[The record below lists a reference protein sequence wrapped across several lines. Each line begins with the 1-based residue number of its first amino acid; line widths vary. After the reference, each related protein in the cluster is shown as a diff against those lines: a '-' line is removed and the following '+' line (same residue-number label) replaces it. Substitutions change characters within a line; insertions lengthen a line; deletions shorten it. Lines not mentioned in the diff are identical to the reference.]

1 MKQSSCYL
9 NLHLNTIV
17 QFFLVYLIL
26 LFKGALPSSYF
37 CCLLRPLFLSWK
49 YYTKHHNMIFKINY
63 CNDFN
68 CYSKVGMAW
77 FQLRKYFWNFRL
89 QMEISCKVISIS
101 SLEKCQKYLEGYQA
115 ILVKTEKNN
124 LFKDDYQGV
133 FMYNCA
139 DCFCQKHFFLFPFR
153 HWTIYITLSYVTLIM
168 YSK

>member
-63 CNDFN
+63 CNDYN

-115 ILVKTEKNN
+115 ILVKTEKIICLRMIIKVYLCTIVLIAFARNIFFFFHFDIE
-124 LFKDDYQGV
+124 LFILHCL
-133 FMYNCA
+133 MS
-139 DCFCQKHFFLFPFR
+139 L
-153 HWTIYITLSYVTLIM
+153 
-168 YSK
+168 